1 MQSWYIIYIP
11 VLQVFIMA
19 LEHEC
24 LVLSKIIFVFIM
36 LSDECQ
42 SPASILRTFIS
53 FFSRKDIF
61 LCYCNLH
68 LSLQSPVFSFIL
80 NTKCFVYCIISKRQL
95 WTRNLWCMFQLTWH
109 FIFLSASIKLFRS
122 TLNCFLNIVTI
133 HFHDELSFN
142 IWIKVKVQLSGHC
155 KERLKCLVE
164 KLLGT

>member
-11 VLQVFIMA
+11 VLQAFIMA

-24 LVLSKIIFVFIM
+24 LVLSKTIFVFIM

-42 SPASILRTFIS
+42 SPASILRTFICFS
-53 FFSRKDIF
+53 VGKTFF
-61 LCYCNLH
+61 CYCNLH

-80 NTKCFVYCIISKRQL
+80 NTKCFAYCIISKRQL
-95 WTRNLWCMFQLTWH
+95 WTRILWCMFQLTWH
-109 FIFLSASIKLFRS
+109 FIFLSASINLFRS
-122 TLNCFLNIVTI
+122 PLNCISNIVTI

-155 KERLKCLVE
+155 KERLKFLVE